1 MDVGKL
7 KRLVRQCL
15 IHYGVEYPAP
25 SIVIEER
32 PTALHID
39 ILFET
44 EAELEEADAQGL
56 TEEIRVALIPVILE
70 DYGAELGRRGV
81 RVYFGSIEY
90 L

>member
-1 MDVGKL
+1 MDTRAI

-25 SIVIEER
+25 AIAVEER
-32 PTALHID
+32 TTALHID

-44 EAELEEADAQGL
+44 EAELEEADALGL
-56 TEEIRVALIPVILE
+56 TEDIRVALIPVILE

-81 RVYFGSIEY
+81 RVYFGSNEQA
-90 L
+90 

>member
-1 MDVGKL
+1 MDTRAI

-25 SIVIEER
+25 AIVIEER
-32 PTALHID
+32 TAALQID
-39 ILFET
+39 IMFAT

-70 DYGAELGRRGV
+70 DFGAELGRRGV